1 VLIIAITV
9 LEIAITVR
17 IIALTVL
24 IIAME
29 GQWIGQTCAETGGTL

>member
-24 IIAME
+24 IIAM
-29 GQWIGQTCAETGGTL
+29 GSRWIGQTCAETGGTL